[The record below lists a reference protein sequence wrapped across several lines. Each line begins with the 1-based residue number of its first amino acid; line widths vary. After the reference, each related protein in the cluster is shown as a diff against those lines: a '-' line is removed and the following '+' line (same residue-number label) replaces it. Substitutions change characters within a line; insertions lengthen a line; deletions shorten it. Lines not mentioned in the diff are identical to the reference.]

1 MSRFICKS
9 SEILSFILFADDT
22 NLFLSHQDL
31 KTLNNA
37 MNQELEK
44 VTLWPAAN
52 KLSLNVGK
60 TNFMIFENKNKN
72 VQHKVSVNIADQ
84 NIKQVDH
91 ICISLAS
98 FSLSFPALLSFSRTF
113 HFRVFPTILA
123 YLTAWNRQHFLSLV
137 CAPSVAC

>member
-1 MSRFICKS
+1 
-9 SEILSFILFADDT
+9 
-22 NLFLSHQDL
+22 
-31 KTLNNA
+31 

-98 FSLSFPALLSFSRTF
+98 FLFPFLPSFP
-113 HFRVFPTILA
+113 FRVPFTFAFFP
-123 YLTAWNRQHFLSLV
+123 LS
-137 CAPSVAC
+137 